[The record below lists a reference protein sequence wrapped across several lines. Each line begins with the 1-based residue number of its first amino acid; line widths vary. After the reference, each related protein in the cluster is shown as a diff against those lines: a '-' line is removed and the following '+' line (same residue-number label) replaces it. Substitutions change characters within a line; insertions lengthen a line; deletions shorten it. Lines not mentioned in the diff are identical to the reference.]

1 MAANRVSTTDK
12 IKLLNIKIN
21 NTHFNKHKIG
31 KWTILIIYY
40 KTYLIWMNA
49 KEKSLGFS
57 RQLCQLTYCISDLH
71 MPHYKLIICC
81 FLLMTTYEAD
91 LDT

>member
-31 KWTILIIYY
+31 KWTILIIY
-40 KTYLIWMNA
+40 
-49 KEKSLGFS
+49 
-57 RQLCQLTYCISDLH
+57 
-71 MPHYKLIICC
+71 
-81 FLLMTTYEAD
+81 
-91 LDT
+91 